1 MIKSAFDK
9 ESDDEVI
16 HEDQRSPRPKDAA
29 TLILIRR
36 DAAKPRVLM
45 GKRSGGHV
53 FMPDK
58 YVFPGGRVDPDDG
71 RAVSWCELKP
81 DVEAKLRISARRQP
95 RAFAF
100 TAIRETF
107 EETGSSG
114 GTSGRN
120 ASFRAERL
128 GPVPRAG
135 RRARTC
141 PRSPLS
147 AGRSRRPTGHAASM
161 RASSWPTPK
170 KP

>member
-1 MIKSAFDK
+1 MIPDGEKHSSDKGNQLIGTAFDK

-16 HEDQRSPRPKDAA
+16 LKNQRSPRPKDAA

-81 DVEAKLRISARRQP
+81 DVEAKLRINARRQP
-95 RAFAF
+95 SACDDLP
-100 TAIRETF
+100 
-107 EETGSSG
+107 
-114 GTSGRN
+114 
-120 ASFRAERL
+120 ERH
-128 GPVPRAG
+128 GHA
-135 RRARTC
+135 
-141 PRSPLS
+141 
-147 AGRSRRPTGHAASM
+147 RRP
-161 RASSWPTPK
+161 RRRSSS
-170 KP
+170 